1 MSAGPE
7 PLVVRVLHLIGSL
20 KVGGAETVVT
30 ALLRSSDHDRFQY
43 TILILDRG
51 PLMDELSC
59 APVRVMIQ
67 PFRWLTMPLWLLKT
81 VRCLRALR
89 IDVVHTHL
97 FGTDMLGR
105 VAGRLARVP
114 VIVSTYHAPSTWKQ
128 KRSGK
133 YLLRKTLDAL
143 TANCLTDG
151 LTAISDAVSTYQA
164 TTGQIRR
171 DKLRVITNPVRC
183 HRFRSDA
190 DLRAAMRGELGVFEE
205 ERIVINVSSLA
216 PIKGQ
221 AYLLRACPLLLDH
234 PVRWRL
240 LLVGDG
246 PLRSELERGAQSL
259 GITDRVFFLGQ
270 RRDVSDLLRASDVF
284 VMSSLSEGVSM
295 AILEAMAA
303 ALPIVATRVG
313 GNVDLI
319 EPGHTGMLVEPR
331 DESALAGA
339 IRHLLD
345 APQEAALLGCNARR
359 HVRQHHDAR
368 LIARQYEDYY
378 RELLQRKQRARR

>member
-1 MSAGPE
+1 M
-7 PLVVRVLHLIGSL
+7 RVLHLIGSL

-30 ALLRSSDHDRFQY
+30 TLLRSSDYDRFQY
-43 TILILDRG
+43 TILILERG
-51 PLMDELSC
+51 PLMDELAGS
-59 APVRVMIQ
+59 PVRVMIL

-81 VRCLRALR
+81 VRRLRALR

-97 FGTDMLGR
+97 FSTDILGR
-105 VAGRLARVP
+105 AAGKLARVP

-128 KRSGK
+128 ERSVK
-133 YLLRKTLDAL
+133 NFLRRTLDAL

-151 LTAISDAVSTYQA
+151 LTAISHAVFGYQT
-164 TTGQIRR
+164 TTGQIRGE
-171 DKLRVITNPVRC
+171 KLRVITNPVRC
-183 HRFRSDA
+183 HRFRCDA
-190 DLRAAMRGELGVFEE
+190 GSRAAMRRELGVFEE
-205 ERIVINVSSLA
+205 ERVLINVSSLA
-216 PIKGQ
+216 PIKGHE
-221 AYLLRACPLLLDH
+221 YLLRACPLLLDH
-234 PVRWRL
+234 PGRWRL

-246 PLRSELERGAQSL
+246 PLKSELKRVAQSL
-259 GITDRVFFLGQ
+259 GIADRVFFLGQ
-270 RRDVSDLLRASDVF
+270 RRDVPDLLRASDVF

-319 EPGHTGMLVEPR
+319 APGHTGMLVEPR
-331 DESALAGA
+331 NESALAGA

-345 APQEAALLGCNARR
+345 APQEAALLGCNAR
-359 HVRQHHDAR
+359 HYVRQHHDAR